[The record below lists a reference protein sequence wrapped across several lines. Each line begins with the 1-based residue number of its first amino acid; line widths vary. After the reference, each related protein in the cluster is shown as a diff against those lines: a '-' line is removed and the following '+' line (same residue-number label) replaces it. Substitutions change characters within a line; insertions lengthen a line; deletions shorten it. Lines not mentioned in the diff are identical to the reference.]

1 MFCLSIA
8 FYDNWQN
15 YWAHYGSTWYVTSCP
30 TVRKKTWSPFP
41 SLSSTGVVIPFQNTP
56 KTHRRGDFEKNSK
69 LLAPGRRKEISSWNR
84 ADWSAWSVLLVHVAV
99 ICFHVKKKRT
109 SKKMAGNLEIS
120 SKKEALPT
128 CPIHSSSEKHA
139 CGLALCLS
147 WLESNRLRYIYWK
160 RTQLDLVSICW
171 SKHDSRIIPL
181 K

>member
-1 MFCLSIA
+1 MVC
-8 FYDNWQN
+8 
-15 YWAHYGSTWYVTSCP
+15 YVMSNGKEKDLKSFSKPLVDRCGHT
-30 TVRKKTWSPFP
+30 FP
-41 SLSSTGVVIPFQNTP
+41 KHTQNTP
-56 KTHRRGDFEKNSK
+56 QRRFREKLQTLGTRQEERDFILK
-69 LLAPGRRKEISSWNR
+69 SSWLISMKR
-84 ADWSAWSVLLVHVAV
+84 FVGACCRDLLP
-99 ICFHVKKKRT
+99 CKKKKRT